1 MATGSWANA
10 PFFNKLNF
18 QLAGETGQAAT
29 EYILLLAVI
38 FSIFLMIT
46 GLLGQQNL
54 SRKFIDTLSGPFA
67 AAYQY
72 GHVKVKGPNNGGPSM
87 HPRVESGGNFR
98 IFIFSRSQ

>member
-1 MATGSWANA
+1 MTVESWASA
-10 PFFNKLNF
+10 LFLKKVKF
-18 QLAGETGQAAT
+18 QLAGEKGQAAT

-38 FSIFLMIT
+38 FSIFMTIT
-46 GLLGQQNL
+46 GLLGQRNL

-72 GHVKVKGPNNGGPSM
+72 GHVKTKGPNNGGPLM

-98 IFIFSRSQ
+98 IFIFSKSQ